1 MAMERK
7 KKAATESGALVLVIA
22 LILVGVNA
30 LSYFM
35 YYRKDTTNAQRYTL
49 SAGSGR
55 LLQSMKGDM
64 KVEAYVT
71 KGLPK
76 LDAFVRDL
84 RDLLQQYKESSK
96 GKFDYVIIE
105 AKDEEQK
112 KKAKEAGLQEI
123 QFGEG
128 SDTED
133 KAEFAKGYMGLV
145 LNYGAERDVIKVL
158 SPDNNTGME
167 FWITNKI
174 REVRDKG
181 DNLKHK
187 IGLLTG
193 HDEMKLSESNLV
205 PASSGQKPTLQAI
218 VTQYFPFYQ
227 FVDVDLKNGDAEVD
241 DSLDG
246 MIITQ
251 PAKDLT
257 EKELRRIDQFV
268 MRGKSLAVIAS
279 AVNVKAS
286 DATMNGS
293 LSTHGLDKLLDGYG
307 IEMRKDALLEFGR
320 PFRVNVFTQG
330 GPQTMRFPPL
340 HDVRDDFR
348 FTGDEQLLDTGFAS
362 FFRITQVP
370 FPFPSSLVLHRDK
383 QPEVT
388 DPAKFKVLA
397 RTTPKTLRETGDT
410 IDMKPMRQWRPKGEF
425 SQFNIAAEIEGKLH
439 TAFPAGDKMGVDAP
453 AVAAGTAR
461 VLVISSSQ
469 FFANPF
475 ARAGNGPEMQGQMA
489 QMMPN
494 AGGDEMLQQLA
505 MPYAQQILTNT
516 ILVFKNMLDW
526 VTGDVDLLAV
536 SAKILQEPGLAYG
549 DVSKPNFDDMTEDQL
564 KKQDDTM
571 KKERKNTQHWVE
583 GSLILGL
590 PILFALFGVLLWRR
604 RISSR
609 ENVQLA

>member
-35 YYRKDTTNAQRYTL
+35 YFRKDTTNAERYTL

-145 LNYGAERDVIKVL
+145 LNYGAERDTIKVL

-187 IGLLTG
+187 IGVLTG
-193 HDEMKLSESNLV
+193 HDEMKLSEPNLV
-205 PASSGQKPTLQAI
+205 PSSSGQKPNLQGI
-218 VTQYFPFYQ
+218 VSQYFPFYQ

-241 DSLDG
+241 ESLDG
-246 MIITQ
+246 LIITQ
-251 PAKDLT
+251 PAKDIS

-293 LSTHGLDKLLDGYG
+293 LSTHGLEKLLDGYG

-340 HDVRDDFR
+340 HDVRADQR
-348 FTGDEQLLDTGFAS
+348 FTGDEQLLDDGFAA
-362 FFRITQVP
+362 FFRINQVP

-383 QPEVT
+383 QPDVAA
-388 DPAKFKVLA
+388 DKFKVLA

-425 SQFNIAAEIEGKLH
+425 SQFNLAASLEGKIKS
-439 TAFPAGDKMGVDAP
+439 AFPDGEKMGVEAP
-453 AVAAGTAR
+453 AQAANTAR

-475 ARAGNGPEMQGQMA
+475 ARAGNGPDMGQMGM
-489 QMMPN
+489 MMPGG
-494 AGGDEMLQQLA
+494 GGDEMLQQLA

-549 DVSKPNFDDMTEDQL
+549 DVSKPNFDEMSEDQI
-564 KKQDDTM
+564 KKQDETM
-571 KKERKNTQHWVE
+571 KKERKHVQHMVE
-583 GSLILGL
+583 GTLILGL
-590 PILFALFGVLLWRR
+590 PALFGLLGVALWRR

>member
-7 KKAATESGALVLVIA
+7 KKAATESGALLFVLA
-22 LILVGVNA
+22 AILVAVNA

-35 YYRKDTTNAQRYTL
+35 YWRKDTTNAERYSL

-55 LLQSMKGDM
+55 LLQGMKGDM

-84 RDLLQQYKESSK
+84 RDLLQQYKDASK

-145 LNYGAERDVIKVL
+145 LNYGTERDNIKVL
-158 SPDNNTGME
+158 SPDNNVGME

-174 REVRDKG
+174 REVKDKG
-181 DNLKHK
+181 DGIKHK

-193 HDEMKLSESNLV
+193 HDEIKLSDPNLV
-205 PASSGQKPTLQAI
+205 PSNSGQKPNLQGI

-227 FVDVDLKNGDAEVD
+227 FVDVDLKNGDAEID
-241 DSLDG
+241 EALDG
-246 MIITQ
+246 LIMTQ
-251 PAKDLT
+251 PNKDLT

-286 DATMNGS
+286 DAAMQGALT
-293 LSTHGLDKLLDGYG
+293 THGVDKLLDGYG
-307 IEMRKDALLEFGR
+307 IEMRKDVLLEFGR
-320 PFRVNVFTQG
+320 PFRVNVYTQG
-330 GPQTMRFPPL
+330 GPATMRFPPL

-348 FTGDEQLLDTGFAS
+348 FTGDEQLLDTGFAA

-370 FPFPSSLVLHRDK
+370 FPFPSSLVLHREK
-383 QPEVT
+383 QPDVAA
-388 DPAKFKVLA
+388 DKFKVLA
-397 RTTPKTLRETGDT
+397 RTTPKTLRETTDT
-410 IDMKPMRQWRPKGEF
+410 VDMKPMRQWRPKGEF
-425 SQFNIAAEIEGKLH
+425 SQYNLAVSIEGKLK
-439 TAFPAGDKMGVDAP
+439 TAFPAGDKMGIEAP
-453 AVAAGTAR
+453 AQAASGAR
-461 VLVISSSQ
+461 VLVVSSSQ

-475 ARAGNGPEMQGQMA
+475 ARAGNGPDMGQMGM
-489 QMMPN
+489 QMPGM
-494 AGGDEMLQQLA
+494 GGDEQLQQLA

-549 DVSKPNFDDMTEDQL
+549 DVSKPNFDDMTEEQL
-564 KKQDDTM
+564 KKQDDNM
-571 KKERKNTQHWVE
+571 KKERKRVQHVVE
-583 GSLILGL
+583 GTLVVGL
-590 PILFALFGVLLWRR
+590 PILFALFGLFLWRR
-604 RISSR
+604 RLTSR
-609 ENVQLA
+609 QNVQLA